1 MSYIIFWKKILYY
14 FGNIS
19 VMHQRKKMVGEAAN
33 NAYDIIIS
41 YTLYLETSLKRPFKG
56 QGETGLMFLKNKLTA
71 AKKC

>member
-1 MSYIIFWKKILYY
+1 M
-14 FGNIS
+14 
-19 VMHQRKKMVGEAAN
+19 MHQREKMVGEAAN

-56 QGETGLMFLKNKLTA
+56 QGETGLMVLKNKLIA